1 LARLLA
7 LDWDNHEFHL
17 VAANVSRGRVYFER
31 AIQWREETPFTAGQ
45 ADQFGKRLRQRMS
58 DAGISAA
65 PIVVGLG
72 RDRMVVKEIRYPQV
86 DPSEEAAL
94 VRMQIVKELTD
105 AAADVYIDYSPLPEG
120 DKGGQRRALSLVV
133 RKDVIHGIQDACRA
147 AGLKLHAITARP
159 FGIAACLRR
168 VAGSHAQVPAP
179 PAADA
184 VVAVLTVARDW
195 ADFCAVRGEQLLFSR
210 AMTSGDGLL
219 GEVRRNLAAY
229 AGQPQLSF
237 PRDAI
242 QALYVAGNGENAVLQ
257 EKLAATLGIPVHGI
271 DPFVNEERIDVAAN
285 NRAGFT
291 GAAGLLSL
299 WAEHQAMPANFVK
312 PRESKP
318 VTSPAKKR
326 VLVYGVLAAVVLG
339 GALFGAFSV
348 LAKSSAQ
355 ERDLR
360 EQKAAA
366 DKRLRELQP
375 EAKYIE
381 ALKEWVDGDI
391 SDLDEMFDLVA
402 RAPWVQGFRISKFEK
417 TVVQQPKSAKDKEK
431 FLVHVIIKGRIFRKD
446 QRLLQ
451 NWVDAINKD
460 PHCKAKSD
468 KINTITN
475 AADPDMSVQEFEVI
489 IDIARQPATAY
500 TTTYSPPGKR

>member
-1 LARLLA
+1 M
-7 LDWDNHEFHL
+7 
-17 VAANVSRGRVYFER
+17 
-31 AIQWREETPFTAGQ
+31 TA
-45 ADQFGKRLRQRMS
+45 
-58 DAGISAA
+58 
-65 PIVVGLG
+65 
-72 RDRMVVKEIRYPQV
+72 
-86 DPSEEAAL
+86 
-94 VRMQIVKELTD
+94 
-105 AAADVYIDYSPLPEG
+105 
-120 DKGGQRRALSLVV
+120 
-133 RKDVIHGIQDACRA
+133 
-147 AGLKLHAITARP
+147 
-159 FGIAACLRR
+159 
-168 VAGSHAQVPAP
+168 
-179 PAADA
+179 
-184 VVAVLTVARDW
+184 
-195 ADFCAVRGEQLLFSR
+195 
-210 AMTSGDGLL
+210 GDGLL

-257 EKLAATLGIPVHGI
+257 EKLQATLGIPVHGI

-285 NRAGFT
+285 SRAGFT

-312 PRESKP
+312 PREAKP
-318 VTSPAKKR
+318 VASPAKKR

-339 GALFGAFSV
+339 GGLFGAFSV
-348 LAKSSAQ
+348 LANTSAQ

-366 DKRLRELQP
+366 DKRLKDLQP
-375 EAKYIE
+375 EAKYLE

-391 SDLDEMFDLVA
+391 SDLDEMYDLVA
-402 RAPWVQGFRISKFEK
+402 RAPWVQGFRISKMEK
-417 TVVQQPKSAKDKEK
+417 TVVLQPKSAAATAKDK
-431 FLVHVIIKGRIFRKD
+431 FLVHVTIKGRIFRKD

-451 NWVDAINKD
+451 NWVDAINRD

-468 KINTITN
+468 KISTIIN

-500 TTTYSPPGKR
+500 TTTFSPPSKR